1 MTQESGFKTDA
12 EDGSGAYGL
21 CQFMNSRKDKLF
33 TFAKDYN
40 KKSEPD
46 TRSQIQ
52 FISMEVLGGGKW
64 ADNPWVGHED
74 DQNTFNT
81 SNSIDD
87 LTKAFCDGCER
98 PAKWAANLS
107 KRQKCAR
114 SAYKILKNRTVKPDK
129 KIKVKM
135 EHLVHQIL

>member
-1 MTQESGFKTDA
+1 MSRTNDTFRNFNSSVTAGELTTASLSEDDTTIGSGSNDFEMLYNGNKKKIIEEIWDGLINYGFSKEQTAAILGNMTQESGFKTDA

-52 FISMEVLGGGKW
+52 FIRW
-64 ADNPWVGHED
+64 R
-74 DQNTFNT
+74 
-81 SNSIDD
+81 
-87 LTKAFCDGCER
+87 C
-98 PAKWAANLS
+98 
-107 KRQKCAR
+107 
-114 SAYKILKNRTVKPDK
+114 
-129 KIKVKM
+129 
-135 EHLVHQIL
+135 